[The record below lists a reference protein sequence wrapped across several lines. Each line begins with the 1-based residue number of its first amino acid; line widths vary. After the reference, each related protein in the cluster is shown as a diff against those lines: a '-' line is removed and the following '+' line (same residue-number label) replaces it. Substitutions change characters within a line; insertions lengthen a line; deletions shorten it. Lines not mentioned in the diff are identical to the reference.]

1 MFYHCVQIGFAVLA
15 ECVVLPTLWLFSA
28 QRKKKKGICI
38 MLAENIAQL
47 FVGRKKALN
56 YHPSL
61 IKPGKIE
68 A

>member
-1 MFYHCVQIGFAVLA
+1 MGCVTNPLA
-15 ECVVLPTLWLFSA
+15 FLCPE
-28 QRKKKKGICI
+28 KEKKKGICI